1 MLLLNGRH
9 LSLTLQTR
17 LQSNIDLSALF
28 EAKPLITV
36 TEAIINKEMSR
47 KRSILFFFFCFWWR
61 ILNFPN
67 RALEYL
73 RVFMV

>member
-17 LQSNIDLSALF
+17 LQSNIDPSALF

-36 TEAIINKEMSR
+36 TEAIINNEMSR
-47 KRSILFFFFCFWWR
+47 KRSILFFFFF
-61 ILNFPN
+61 FGG
-67 RALEYL
+67 E
-73 RVFMV
+73 F

>member
-17 LQSNIDLSALF
+17 LQSNIDPSALF

-36 TEAIINKEMSR
+36 TEAIINNEMSR
-47 KRSILFFFFCFWWR
+47 KRSILFFFFFWWR